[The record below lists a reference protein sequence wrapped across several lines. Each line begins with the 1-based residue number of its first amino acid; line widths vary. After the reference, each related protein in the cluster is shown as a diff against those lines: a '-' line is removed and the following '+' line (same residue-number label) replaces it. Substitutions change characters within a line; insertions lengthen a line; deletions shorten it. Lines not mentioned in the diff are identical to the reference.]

1 MGKIKPTLTI
11 VSNAASA
18 TTDAG
23 PLSFALNL
31 TAKPHAAASYAL
43 DVTKVE
49 SKIMTLTKDT
59 EADATHRVFD
69 ASTFTTNPTVGAT
82 GDGGFVYLKNLLVA
96 NDPRD
101 GLHDILIGHKS
112 GAKDLDTDGEAD
124 RLMTLRP
131 GEFAFFPWDMTEDI
145 IADAMEDGTN
155 QLEAWLFVRTTT
167 A

>member
-18 TTDAG
+18 TTDPG

-31 TAKPHAAASYAL
+31 TAKPHSAASYAL

-49 SKIMTLTKDT
+49 SKIMTLTAGS

-69 ASTFTTNPTVGAT
+69 ASTFTSNPETAN
-82 GDGGFVYLKNLLVA
+82 DGGFVYLKNLLA
-96 NDPRD
+96 DPGD
-101 GLHDILIGHKS
+101 ATHNIMIGHKT

-131 GEFAFFPWDMTEDI
+131 GEFAFFPWDFTEDI
-145 IADAMEDGTN
+145 IADVMEDNTN

>member
-1 MGKIKPTLTI
+1 MGIIKPTLTLT
-11 VSNAASA
+11 SNSRSA
-18 TTDAG
+18 TTKAG
-23 PLSFALNL
+23 PLSIALAL
-31 TAKPHAAASYAL
+31 TATGEI

-49 SKIMTLTKDT
+49 SKIMTLTAGT
-59 EADATHRVFD
+59 ETDATHRVFD
-69 ASTFTTNPTVGAT
+69 ASSYTNNPTVGAT
-82 GDGGFVYLKNLLVA
+82 GDGAFVYLKNLLTA

-101 GLHDILIGHKS
+101 GLHDVLIGHKT

-131 GEFAFFPWDMTEDI
+131 GEFAFFPWDLTEDI
-145 IADAMEDGTN
+145 IADVMEDGTH

>member
-18 TTDAG
+18 TTDPG

-31 TAKPHAAASYAL
+31 TAKPHSADSYAL

-49 SKIMTLTKDT
+49 SKIMTLTAGS

-69 ASTFTTNPTVGAT
+69 ANTFTSNPETAN
-82 GDGGFVYLKNLLVA
+82 DGGFVYLKNLLA
-96 NDPRD
+96 ENSPRD
-101 GLHDILIGHKS
+101 GLHDILIGHKT

-131 GEFAFFPWDMTEDI
+131 GEFAFFPWDFTEDI
-145 IADAMEDGTN
+145 IADVMENGTN